1 MKKKMFY
8 LLCLIAAAVIAC
20 HNKQESSGDE
30 QDQETQTPVTVTSV
44 SFETLAD
51 SLELNATSNFLQD
64 NVVKSNINGY
74 IKTIGAKVN
83 DYVNAGKT
91 LFTLKTKEAE
101 SLGNT
106 INKLDSSFNF
116 SGTVKIAAPE
126 SGYITQLDHQAGD
139 YVQEGEQLAVIS
151 DTKSFGFVLNIPY
164 EQRKY
169 IILNKPV
176 DVLLPDGT
184 RLNGVIAS
192 FMPTID
198 SVSQTQRVLVKISS
212 AAKIPE
218 NLIAKIK
225 ILKEKKVNVASV
237 PKQAVL
243 TDESQSQFW
252 IMKLIDSVTA
262 VKVPVTKGME
272 VDDKVEIVTPQLS
285 PQDKIL
291 LSGNY
296 GLPDTA
302 KIKIVKSAE

>member
-1 MKKKMFY
+1 MKRKKFY
-8 LLCLIAAAVIAC
+8 FLLLVATAITAC
-20 HNKQESSGDE
+20 QNKQESSDDTGE
-30 QDQETQTPVTVTSV
+30 QQTQTPVTVTTV
-44 SFETLAD
+44 SLETLAD

-83 DYVNAGKT
+83 DFVKAGKI

-116 SGTVKIAAPE
+116 SGTVKIVAPE
-126 SGYITQLDHQAGD
+126 SGYITELDHQAGD

-151 DTKSFGFVLNIPY
+151 DSRSFGFVLNVPY
-164 EQRKY
+164 EQIKFVR
-169 IILNKPV
+169 LNKPV
-176 DVLLPDGT
+176 NVLLPDGT
-184 RLNGVIAS
+184 HLNGVVAS
-192 FMPTID
+192 FMPAID
-198 SVSQTQRVLVKISS
+198 SVSQTQKVLVKVLP
-212 AAKIPE
+212 ATNIPE

-225 ILKEKKVNVASV
+225 ILKEKKVNVVSV

-243 TDESQSQFW
+243 TDDSQSQFW

-272 VDDKVEIVTPQLS
+272 INDRVEIVQPQLS

-291 LSGNY
+291 LNGNY

-302 KIKIVKSAE
+302 KVKVVKSVE

>member
-1 MKKKMFY
+1 MKRKKIY
-8 LLCLIAAAVIAC
+8 LLLLVATAIVAC
-20 HNKQESSGDE
+20 HNKEESTGDE
-30 QDQETQTPVTVTSV
+30 EGQETQTPVTVTTV

-64 NVVKSNINGY
+64 NIVKSNINGY
-74 IKTIGAKVN
+74 VKTISVKVN
-83 DYVNAGKT
+83 DYVNASKL

-151 DTKSFGFVLNIPY
+151 NAKSFGFVLNVPY
-164 EQRKY
+164 EQIKY
-169 IILNKPV
+169 VSLNKPV

-184 RLNGVIAS
+184 HLNGVVAS
-192 FMPTID
+192 FMPVID
-198 SVSQTQRVLVKISS
+198 SVSQTQRVLVKVPS

-218 NLIAKIK
+218 NLIAKIM
-225 ILKEKKVNVASV
+225 ILKEKKINVASV

-243 TDESQSQFW
+243 SNESQSQFW
-252 IMKLIDSVTA
+252 VMKLIDSVTA

-272 VDDKVEIVTPQLS
+272 IDDRVEIVQPQLS
-285 PQDKIL
+285 SQDKIL

-302 KIKIVKSAE
+302 KVKIVKSLE

>member
-1 MKKKMFY
+1 MKRKFY
-8 LLCLIAAAVIAC
+8 FLILIATMVMAC
-20 HNKQESSGDE
+20 HNNQESSDE
-30 QDQETQTPVTVTSV
+30 EEEQETQTPVTVTSV

-64 NVVKSNINGY
+64 NIIKSNISGY

-83 DYVNAGKT
+83 DYVNAGEI

-116 SGTVKIAAPE
+116 SGTVKITAAK
-126 SGYITQLDHQAGD
+126 SGYITALDHQAGD

-151 DTKSFGFVLNIPY
+151 DVKSFGFVLNVPY
-164 EQRKY
+164 EEKKY
-169 IILNKPV
+169 VTLNKPV

-184 RLNGVIAS
+184 HLNGVVIS
-192 FMPTID
+192 FMPVID
-198 SVSQTQRVLVKISS
+198 SVSQTQPVLVKVPSS
-212 AAKIPE
+212 SRIPE

-225 ILKEKKVNVASV
+225 ILKNRKADVASV
-237 PKQAVL
+237 PKQALL

-272 VDDKVEIVTPQLS
+272 VNDRVEIIQPLLS
-285 PQDKIL
+285 SQDKIL
-291 LSGNY
+291 LNGNY

-302 KIKIVKSAE
+302 KVKVVKSVE